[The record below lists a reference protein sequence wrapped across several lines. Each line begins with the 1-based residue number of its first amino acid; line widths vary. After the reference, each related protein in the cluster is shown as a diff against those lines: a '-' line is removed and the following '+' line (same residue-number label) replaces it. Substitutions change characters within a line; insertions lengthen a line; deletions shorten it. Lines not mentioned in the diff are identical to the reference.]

1 MYAGIFCPEASEN
14 HLLHGDA
21 GALGY
26 PVECWGDFARLCT
39 LLSHL
44 LPGMLKCRDMCT
56 GNVSKLNHVWLHL
69 ASLGHPLD
77 PNMRT
82 LEKKCRQWFPKV
94 EICGLR
100 ENVCFFPEDAILHMF
115 GTPGV
120 LQMGTAGALMGNSK
134 RSTWTAFQHRH
145 SRLISE

>member
-82 LEKKCRQWFPKV
+82 LEKSVANGSQKLKFVDSVKMCVSSLKMQYFICLGRQ
-94 EICGLR
+94 
-100 ENVCFFPEDAILHMF
+100 VCSKWGPLGHSWGIRKEV
-115 GTPGV
+115 PGPLFSIDIHV
-120 LQMGTAGALMGNSK
+120 
-134 RSTWTAFQHRH
+134 
-145 SRLISE
+145 